1 MYPYSIDRETEALIV
16 SATCLGFTHLG
27 HKEPRCRL
35 WSVQFRFSSS
45 KLCNIASQNSHQ
57 KCRFIFDVIK
67 SFSNLSQMFTL
78 CGASAKYW
86 DAEKANLVPSSKES
100 IGSIPSLCQLRI
112 KKKKYSTLAVSAL
125 PLSTPMLSLKMK
137 TLKWVKGVSKTRP

>member
-1 MYPYSIDRETEALIV
+1 MYPYSINKETEALRV
-16 SATCLGFTHLG
+16 SASCLGFTHLG

-35 WSVQFRFSSS
+35 RSVQFRFSSS
-45 KLCNIASQNSHQ
+45 KLCNIVSQNSHQ

-100 IGSIPSLCQLRI
+100 IGSILSLCQLRI

-125 PLSTPMLSLKMK
+125 PLSTPMLSLKLK
-137 TLKWVKGVSKTRP
+137 TLK

>member
-1 MYPYSIDRETEALIV
+1 MYPYSIDKETEALRV
-16 SATCLGFTHLG
+16 SASCPGFTHLG
-27 HKEPRCRL
+27 RKEPRCRL
-35 WSVQFRFSSS
+35 RSVQFRFSSS

-100 IGSIPSLCQLRI
+100 IGSILSLCQLRI

-125 PLSTPMLSLKMK
+125 PLSTPMLSLKLQ
-137 TLKWVKGVSKTRP
+137 TLK

>member
-1 MYPYSIDRETEALIV
+1 MYPYSIDKETEALRV
-16 SATCLGFTHLG
+16 SASCPGFTHLG
-27 HKEPRCRL
+27 RKEPRCRL
-35 WSVQFRFSSS
+35 RSVQFRFSSS

-100 IGSIPSLCQLRI
+100 IGSILSLCQLRI

-125 PLSTPMLSLKMK
+125 PLSTPILSLKLK
-137 TLKWVKGVSKTRP
+137 TLK

>member
-1 MYPYSIDRETEALIV
+1 MYPYSIDKETEALRV
-16 SATCLGFTHLG
+16 SASCPGFTHLRR
-27 HKEPRCRL
+27 KEPRCRL
-35 WSVQFRFSSS
+35 RSVQFRFSSS

-100 IGSIPSLCQLRI
+100 IGSILSLSQWRI
-112 KKKKYSTLAVSAL
+112 KNKKVFNISCLCSPPLYSYV
-125 PLSTPMLSLKMK
+125 
-137 TLKWVKGVSKTRP
+137 VSKIENLEVSQRC